1 MTLSEFNVLDEE
13 QQVES
18 IWSGTRVAIRRDEE
32 YEIVLIQ
39 IDGLFVEVFFDMTY
53 EEIKKIQAIG
63 NINELL
69 IYLKPNKA
77 TYNRI
82 VRDVQTGRHAG

>member
-1 MTLSEFNVLDEE
+1 MTLSEFNVLEEE
-13 QQVES
+13 QQANF
-18 IWSGTRVAIRRDEE
+18 IWSGIRVATRRDEE
-32 YEIVLIQ
+32 HEIVLIQ

-77 TYNRI
+77 RHNRI
-82 VRDVQTGRHAG
+82 VKDV

>member
-18 IWSGTRVAIRRDEE
+18 IWSGTRVATRRDEE
-32 YEIVLIQ
+32 HEIVLVQ

-53 EEIKKIQAIG
+53 EEIKKIQTIG

-82 VRDVQTGRHAG
+82 VKGV